1 MIPSHR
7 LKQAKRALRR
17 EVRAARDAIPEQI
30 RAEGIIRIAER
41 LLALPELADAGTVM
55 VFSSFGSEVD
65 TVPILEGLAERG
77 IRLALPRVQDG
88 EIAAVTY
95 RPGDA
100 LTGGSFGAL
109 EPSDGEVVADVE
121 LDVIVTPGV
130 VFDRRGFRVGY
141 GGGYYDR
148 LFGRTRPDAFR
159 VAVGFAL
166 QVVDEAPHGSVDL
179 PVDALVTED
188 DVMRFPRS

>member
-1 MIPSHR
+1 MIASHR

-17 EVRAARDAIPEQI
+17 EVRAARDAIPEQA
-30 RAEGIIRIAER
+30 RAERSIRIAEH
-41 LLALPELADAGTVM
+41 LLSLPELAHAGAVM

-65 TVPILEGLAERG
+65 TAPILEGLAERG
-77 IRLALPRVQDG
+77 VRLTLPRVQDG

-100 LTGGSFGAL
+100 LTEVSFGAL
-109 EPSDGEVVADVE
+109 EPSGGEVVADTE

-130 VFDRRGFRVGY
+130 AFDRRGFRVGY

-166 QVVDEAPHGSVDL
+166 QVVDEVPHGGVDL
-179 PVDALVTED
+179 PVDAVVTED
-188 DVMRFPRS
+188 DVLRFPRS

>member
-1 MIPSHR
+1 VIASHR

-17 EVRAARDAIPEQI
+17 EVRADRDAVPEQA
-30 RAEGIIRIAER
+30 RAERSIRIADR
-41 LLALPELADAGTVM
+41 LLALPELAHAGTVM
-55 VFSSFGSEVD
+55 LFSSFGSEVD
-65 TVPILEGLAERG
+65 TAPMLEGLAERG
-77 IRLALPRVQDG
+77 VRLALPRVGDG

-95 RPGDA
+95 RPGDP
-100 LTGGSFGAL
+100 LSEVPFGGL
-109 EPSDGEVVADVE
+109 EPSDGEVVADTE

-130 VFDRRGFRVGY
+130 AFDRRGFRVGY

-166 QVVDEAPHGSVDL
+166 QVVDEVPHGSVDL

-188 DVMRFPRS
+188 NVIRFPSS